1 MPDFSLILLSLVVI
15 VSLAFDYINGFH
27 DTANAIATCV
37 STRALSI
44 RYAVIL
50 ATVFNLI
57 GALISTKVAATIG
70 TGIVDAYSVTQLVI
84 FTGVFSAVVWGIAT
98 WYFGIPSS
106 SSHALIGGLIGA
118 AVAHTG
124 FSSLHW
130 LGLKKIILALL
141 LSPLLGIVTGFALI
155 VAALW
160 AFRRFTPGKLNKN
173 FRKLQIFSA
182 AFMAFS
188 HGTADAQKTMGIIA
202 LALLN
207 YGYLKTFSVPML
219 VVISCAIAMALG
231 TAVGGVRIIKT
242 VGSKFVRME
251 PIHGFCSQVASAGVI
266 IGASALGLPT
276 STTHIVTSSILGIGL
291 AKRRS
296 AVNWS
301 IAGNILLASIFTIPV
316 TSILSFILFA
326 IIQTLIKATLN

>member
-1 MPDFSLILLSLVVI
+1 MPDFSFILLILVI
-15 VSLAFDYINGFH
+15 IISLAFDYINGFH

-50 ATVFNLI
+50 ATIFNLI

-70 TGIVDAYSVTQLVI
+70 TGIVDAGSITQLVI

-118 AVAHTG
+118 TLAHTG

-130 LGLKKIILALL
+130 LGLKKIVLALL
-141 LSPLLGIVTGFALI
+141 LSPLFGVLAGFILMIAM
-155 VAALW
+155 LW
-160 AFRRFTPGKLNKN
+160 IFRNFTPGKLNKN
-173 FRKLQIFSA
+173 FRKLQILSA

-207 YGYLKTFSVPML
+207 YGYLKSFSVPSL
-219 VVISCAIAMALG
+219 VIISCALAMALG

-242 VGSKFVRME
+242 VGSKFVRLE
-251 PIHGFCSQVASAGVI
+251 PIHGFCSQIASAGVI
-266 IGASALGLPT
+266 VGASAMGLPT

-291 AKRRS
+291 SKRRS
-296 AVNWS
+296 AINWS
-301 IAGNILLASIFTIPV
+301 IARNILLASLFTIPI
-316 TSILSFILFA
+316 TSVISFIFFA
-326 IIQTLIKATLN
+326 ILQTLVTAIAT